1 MIGFRASIIYFKED
15 PYFLEVQE
23 DSIYYYQDGML
34 IVDKESGLVVQCGQY
49 NELVEEYPDID
60 IDEQFKGQLIMPGFI
75 DCHTHYPQTEMI
87 CTFSTDLFSWLNTYT
102 FPTEDQFKDLS
113 YARKISQFYLN
124 QLLKNGTT
132 TALVMATIHP
142 ESVQALFEEATKLN
156 MRIITG
162 KTLMDRNAPEFLC
175 DTPESAY
182 SDSLNLI
189 EKYHNKGRCLYSI
202 TPRFSPTSTRE
213 QLQAAGKLKL
223 RYPDVYMHT
232 HLSESIEQVEFAQSL
247 YPENQSDIQ
256 IFEQSNLVDKKSV
269 FAHCVM
275 CPKSESDQ
283 LSRLQCG
290 VAFCPTSNFCYGA
303 GIFPYHEFVQKNVN
317 FGIGSDVGGT
327 TDFSLLKTLQDA
339 YKVVM
344 ISQKDTKNRKPMSS
358 FEGFYRAT
366 LGGCKALHLED
377 KLGKFEP
384 GYEADFVV
392 LDWFTN
398 DIQKLR
404 HETIEKRS
412 GKAQRHLNSCKSD
425 SQSDKFMLAQRL
437 FGIMMMGD
445 QHSIKATYI
454 SGKQCYLR
462 KN

>member
-1 MIGFRASIIYFKED
+1 MISFRARILYFNED
-15 PYFLEVQE
+15 TCFLEVQE
-23 DSIYYYQDGML
+23 DSLYYYKDGML
-34 IVDKESGLVVQCGQY
+34 FVDQQSGFVVKCGQY
-49 NELVEEYPDID
+49 SELAAEYLNIV
-60 IDEQFKGQLIMPGFI
+60 IDEQFIDQLIMPGFI
-75 DCHTHYPQTEMI
+75 DCHTNYPQTEII
-87 CTFSTDLFSWLNTYT
+87 CTFSTDLFAWLNTYT
-102 FPTEDQFKDLS
+102 FPKEEQFKDFQ

-124 QLLKNGTT
+124 ELLKNGTT

-142 ESVQALFEEATKLN
+142 ESVQALFEEAAKLN

-175 DTPESAY
+175 DTPELAY

-189 EKYHNKGRCLYSI
+189 QKYHNQGRCLYSI
-202 TPRFSPTSTRE
+202 TPRFSPTSTKE
-213 QLQAAGKLKL
+213 QFKL
-223 RYPDVYMHT
+223 
-232 HLSESIEQVEFAQSL
+232 ESIEQVEFAQSL

-283 LSRLQCG
+283 LSNLQCG

-344 ISQKDTKNRKPMSS
+344 ISQKDTKNRKPMTSL
-358 FEGFYRAT
+358 EGFYRAT
-366 LGGCKALHLED
+366 LGGCKDLHLED

-384 GYEADFVV
+384 GYEADFVAI
-392 LDWFTN
+392 DWFTN

-404 HETIEKRS
+404 YETIEKRS
-412 GKAQRHLNSCKSD
+412 GKPLNHLNNYKTSTF
-425 SQSDKFMLAQRL
+425 QSDKTMLEQRL

-445 QHSIKATYI
+445 QYSIRATYI
-454 SGKQCYLR
+454 IYKKMGR
-462 KN
+462 